1 MDVDWDFVEIGADRI
16 CELRKLQTEYKRAI
30 GEPLPTDVDMESLRA
45 ALDER
50 RICFYGCCAEG
61 RLIACCSVARTY
73 STFDYGTGGVFEDFY
88 IAPEYRHRG
97 IARRLVRFAFERSGV
112 SSLTVGCADCDVD
125 MYRALGFGRAL
136 GNMLAYEA

>member
-1 MDVDWDFVEIGADRI
+1 MDVNWECVEIGADRI
-16 CELRKLQTEYKRAI
+16 CELRALQTEYKRAI
-30 GEPLPTDVDMESLRA
+30 GEPLPTDADMESLRA

-88 IAPEYRHRG
+88 IAPAYRHRG

-136 GNMLAYEA
+136 GNMLAYDP